1 MAVNPSFFE
10 HFADLPDPRIERCK
24 RHELLDIVFLAV
36 CGVMAGADGWESIE
50 EFGHAK
56 LDWLRRFVPLANG
69 VPRHDTV
76 ARVMSRLNP
85 DALQRCF
92 LGWVQAVAQQTAGDV
107 VAIDGKTLRRSF
119 DRASRKQA
127 LHMVSA
133 WSCANG
139 LVLGQQRT
147 EEKSNEIKA
156 IPALLEL
163 LSVRGCIVTI
173 DAMGCQKAIA
183 EQIRKQRGDYVLAVK
198 GNQPELQND
207 VRDAFELGRRA
218 STPADVEEID
228 SGHGRIEVRR
238 CWQLDVKQAPAAKQW
253 PGAKSVA
260 KVVCERHIGE
270 RVTTET
276 RYYISSLSKQ
286 PERLLAAVRSHWAI
300 ENKLH
305 WVLDVTFREDESRI
319 RRGDAA
325 ENMTVLRRLALN
337 ICKRTNTG
345 HSNRMKLR
353 ISGWDDS
360 FRERMLLG
368 AGRDA
373 DS

>member
-1 MAVNPSFFE
+1 MSDSPTFFA
-10 HFADLPDPRIERCK
+10 HFSSLPDPRIERCK
-24 RHELLDIVFLAV
+24 RHALLDIVFVAV
-36 CGVMAGADGWESIE
+36 CAVMAGADGWESIE
-50 EFGHAK
+50 EFAHAK
-56 LDWLRRFVPLANG
+56 LDWLRRFIPLANG
-69 VPRHDTV
+69 VPRHDTI
-76 ARVMSRLNP
+76 ARVMSRLEP
-85 DALQRCF
+85 EALQRCF
-92 LGWVQAVAQQTAGDV
+92 LSWVQAVAQVTAGDV

-183 EQIRKQRGDYVLAVK
+183 EQIRKQKGDYVLAVK
-198 GNQPELQND
+198 GNQPELQAD
-207 VRDAFELGRRA
+207 IRDAFELGKA
-218 STPADVEEID
+218 SQAAPDVEETD

-238 CWQLDVKQAPAAKQW
+238 CWQLPARCAPATLAW
-253 PGAKSVA
+253 SGARSVA
-260 KVVCERHIGE
+260 KVECERHLDGRISKE
-270 RVTTET
+270 I
-276 RYYISSLSKQ
+276 RYYISSLPQ
-286 PERLLAAVRSHWAI
+286 APARLLAAVRSHWAI
-300 ENKLH
+300 ENSLH

-337 ICKRTNTG
+337 ICKRSDTG

-353 ISGWDDS
+353 IAGWDDA
-360 FRERMLLG
+360 FRQRMLLG
-368 AGRDA
+368 AGRA
-373 DS
+373 NS